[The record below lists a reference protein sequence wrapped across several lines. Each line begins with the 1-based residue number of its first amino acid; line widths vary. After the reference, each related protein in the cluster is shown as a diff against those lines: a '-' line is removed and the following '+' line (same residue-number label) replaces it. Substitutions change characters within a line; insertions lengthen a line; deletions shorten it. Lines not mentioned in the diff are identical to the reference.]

1 MSTKLDQARQRID
14 EIDAAITQ
22 LFETRFELLRDI
34 IEYKIENR
42 IPILDASRE
51 EKIIGRNIALLKDDD
66 IEPYFEDFYRHM
78 IDLSKSFQKAILDEK

>member
-14 EIDAAITQ
+14 EIDAEITQ

-42 IPILDASRE
+42 IPIFDASRE

-78 IDLSKSFQKAILDEK
+78 IDLSKSFQKSVLDEK